1 MNISSN
7 RGNGLSCLT
16 GLLFWDL
23 LLTLLKSFLQAT
35 VLWLKSK
42 LSPSIERLFLCCTEN
57 SVLKI
62 KTEHKITPRRNRIPP
77 TETTCLRFIFSM
89 VSFHRVNN
97 IIVRKHFLAML
108 SLCCSKVDSPPEHPS
123 DGTPNERKERAPPK
137 SNARPFKGK
146 IFDFALSSRAR
157 NGHQKD
163 EMRRLSWIYECLQVI
178 DLLCY

>member
-1 MNISSN
+1 MLFLGGYRRQLLLLLSVILADNANEVDNRQAQREGNVKLLFLTWFLARLNQVCKMTRSLLSWNFSVVLTLMNISSK

-16 GLLFWDL
+16 GLLFWDW

-77 TETTCLRFIFSM
+77 TETTCLRFIF
-89 VSFHRVNN
+89 FNG
-97 IIVRKHFLAML
+97 F
-108 SLCCSKVDSPPEHPS
+108 
-123 DGTPNERKERAPPK
+123 
-137 SNARPFKGK
+137 F
-146 IFDFALSSRAR
+146 SS
-157 NGHQKD
+157 G
-163 EMRRLSWIYECLQVI
+163 
-178 DLLCY
+178 